1 MGRRKQGRDKSGMR
15 GKVLEKVVIAGIAA
29 EGKAIARVD
38 DKVVF
43 VPYAAPGDV
52 VDVRIRK
59 AKANFMEGE
68 VVKMHVYSA
77 ERIEP
82 FCSHFGICGGCKWQH
97 LPYERQLEYKHQQVI
112 DSLQRIGKTNLD
124 HVKVHPIVASK
135 KTTHYRNKL
144 EYTFSNKRWL
154 TSEEIDTGDPVKDM
168 NGLGFH
174 IPGYFDKV
182 LDVKTCWL
190 QAEPTNSIRLK
201 VKAFAKEQGIPFFDF
216 RDKKGVLRNLIVR
229 NNPKGEVMVV
239 VVFSGEQLDLQE
251 KVLDFIVKT
260 FPEVTTLA
268 YMVNNKQNDSIADLE
283 PVIYSG
289 SSYMTEEMDGLQ
301 FRIGPKSFFQTNSEQ
316 AVHLYKTVLDFA
328 ALEGHELVYDLYTGT
343 GTIAM
348 FLARKSSRVVGIE
361 YVEEAVVHAREN
373 ATLNNLENLEFF
385 AGDMAAILD
394 DVFFQNH
401 GFPNV
406 VITDPPRAGMHPKV
420 IKQLL
425 SSSAE
430 RIVYVSCNPATQA
443 RDIELLSPKYTV
455 TKVQP
460 VDMFPHTHHVESVV
474 LLERR
479 DL

>member
-1 MGRRKQGRDKSGMR
+1 MGRRKQGRDRSGMR
-15 GKVLEKVVIAGIAA
+15 GKVLEKVEITGIAA

-38 DKVVF
+38 DMVVF
-43 VPYAAPGDV
+43 VPFAAPGDV
-52 VDVRIRK
+52 VDIRIKRSK
-59 AKANFMEGE
+59 ASFLEGE
-68 VVKMHVYSA
+68 VVKVHVHSP
-77 ERIEP
+77 ERAEP
-82 FCSHFGICGGCKWQH
+82 FCSHFGVCGGCKWQH
-97 LPYERQLEYKHQQVI
+97 LPYNRQLEYKHQQVL

-124 HVKVHPIVASK
+124 HVKVHPIIASE
-135 KTTHYRNKL
+135 KTIHYRNKL
-144 EYTFSNKRWL
+144 EYTFSNRRWL
-154 TSEEIDTGDPVKDM
+154 TPEEIDTGDPVKDM
-168 NGLGFH
+168 DGLGFH
-174 IPGYFDKV
+174 IPGYFDKI

-190 QAEPTNSIRLK
+190 QVEPTNNIRLQ
-201 VKAFAKEQGIPFFDF
+201 VKAFAKELGIPFFDF

-229 NNPKGEVMVV
+229 NTPKGEVMVV
-239 VVFSGEQLDLQE
+239 VVFSGEQFEQCE
-251 KVLDFIVKT
+251 KVLDFIVKA

-289 SSYMTEEMDGLQ
+289 SPYMTEEMDGLQ
-301 FRIGPKSFFQTNSEQ
+301 FRIGPNSFFQTNSEQ
-316 AVHLYKTVLDFA
+316 AEQLYKAVLDFA

-348 FLARKSSRVVGIE
+348 FVAHKASRVIGIE
-361 YVEEAVVHAREN
+361 YMEESVAHARDN
-373 ATLNNLENLEFF
+373 SALNNLENLQFF
-385 AGDMAAILD
+385 AGDMATILD

-425 SSSAE
+425 NCSAE

-460 VDMFPHTHHVESVV
+460 VDMFPHTHHLESVV
-474 LLERR
+474 LLERKV
-479 DL
+479 